1 MCVINFALSHHK
13 EVFVKVVKNLL
24 LGSEEGT
31 DSFSGST
38 SESWVH
44 LADSVSDFEDGQS
57 LASVFTPAGFSFTG
71 FQSDSVGASL
81 DGDSVVVSDSRVFEG
96 VLVFQVTWVF
106 AELDSAGFSGFDQVG
121 VVLSDDAP
129 NNLLRHF
136 FVLFSVDFCKFD
148 LRL

>member
-1 MCVINFALSHHK
+1 MLCVLLILQFSHHK
-13 EVFVKVVKNLL
+13 EVFCKVDSNLL
-24 LGSEEGT
+24 LGSDEGT

-44 LADSVSDFEDGQS
+44 LADSVTDFEDGQS
-57 LASVFTPAGFSFTG
+57 LALVFTPGGFGFSG
-71 FQSDSVGASL
+71 FQSDSAVSVGL

-106 AELDSAGFSGFDQVG
+106 AKLDSTGFSGFNQVG

-129 NNLLRHF
+129 NDLLRHF
-136 FVLFSVDFCKFD
+136 FCFL
-148 LRL
+148 